1 MAETSDERIMPKPLA
16 RLLRRVANRFLLD
29 AGLARR
35 HFEHNTGRVRILAYH
50 GLVPDA
56 FADRPWVPSHYV
68 TVAQFERQMDLLAE
82 LGRPI
87 VQPLGTALDLLRTSR
102 PLQRPVVCLTFD
114 DGMADDAELALPIL
128 ERHGFTATFFLATG
142 HIDTEA
148 LQANDIIRLLK
159 HAIASGRVEPPTH
172 GVCRSLLTQPSFNKS
187 TSALA
192 YRSELEAFWQ
202 ASQAYADPD
211 GIRAM
216 SMMSWDQARRLR
228 DAGMEIG
235 AHTVDHVILS
245 RETDLERRRQI
256 ESSIQAVKTN
266 LNLDAVPFSY
276 PNGQPEDFGGADLA
290 VLQELNV
297 PYAATTIPGWND
309 ATTPRLALR
318 RTCIGLHHSDRAFL
332 AAVFGLLDQP
342 TGALER
348 KSA

>member
-1 MAETSDERIMPKPLA
+1 
-16 RLLRRVANRFLLD
+16 
-29 AGLARR
+29 
-35 HFEHNTGRVRILAYH
+35 
-50 GLVPDA
+50 
-56 FADRPWVPSHYV
+56 
-68 TVAQFERQMDLLAE
+68 MDLLADLGQPTMQPLCTTLE
-82 LGRPI
+82 MLRTGRP
-87 VQPLGTALDLLRTSR
+87 LER
-102 PLQRPVVCLTFD
+102 PIVCLTFD
-114 DGMADDAELALPIL
+114 DGMADNAELALPIL
-128 ERHGFTATFFLATG
+128 QRHGFKATFFLATG
-142 HIDTEA
+142 HVDTEA
-148 LQANDIIRLLK
+148 LLSNDIIRLLK
-159 HAIASGRVEPPTH
+159 HAIACGRLEPPAS
-172 GVCRSLLTQPSFNKS
+172 GVCRSLLTQPAFCKS

-192 YRSELEAFWQ
+192 YRAELAAFWQ
-202 ASQAYADPD
+202 ANQSHADPD

-256 ESSIQAVKTN
+256 ESSIQAVKAN

-276 PNGQPEDFGGADLA
+276 PNGQPDDFGDADLA
-290 VLQELNV
+290 VLEELNA
-297 PYAATTIPGWND
+297 PYAASTIPGWND

-342 TGALER
+342 AAGLER